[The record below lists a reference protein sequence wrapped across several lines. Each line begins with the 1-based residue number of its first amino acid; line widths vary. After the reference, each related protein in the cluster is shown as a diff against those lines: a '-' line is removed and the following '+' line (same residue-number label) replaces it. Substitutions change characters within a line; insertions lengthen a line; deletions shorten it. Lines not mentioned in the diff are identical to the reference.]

1 MQSMSQLRSSGKGHT
16 EPALTGFCVI
26 LGARFCLPEE
36 NIKVREILSG
46 KTFFCKIVKRK
57 REVQKKKN
65 FVSDILVLGFNL
77 NRCNFKRRQ

>member
-36 NIKVREILSG
+36 NIKVRG
-46 KTFFCKIVKRK
+46 KHFFVKVCKEKERST
-57 REVQKKKN
+57 KKEK
-65 FVSDILVLGFNL
+65 F
-77 NRCNFKRRQ
+77 R